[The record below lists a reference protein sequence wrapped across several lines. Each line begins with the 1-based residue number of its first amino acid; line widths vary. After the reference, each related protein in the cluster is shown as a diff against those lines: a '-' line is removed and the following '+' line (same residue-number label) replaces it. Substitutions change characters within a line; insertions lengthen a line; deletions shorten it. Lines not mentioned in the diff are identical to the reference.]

1 MIYFYQANGNF
12 IKDNILESFDEI
24 PLKIPL
30 KKYLLNM
37 QSDGNRLTKLI
48 EKLSSIENNVTNEIN
63 KIKDYLPFTYQESKL
78 ITFKS
83 DEWRKDYKKKHVFYI
98 DMEYDVKNEP
108 QIFTQIMNKKKS
120 DLKYY
125 LDIKNMKKQRKY
137 RFSLELLNY
146 DYDKYNKGNFDEE
159 SILKDLYLLNVLLIG

>member
-37 QSDGNRLTKLI
+37 QSDGNKLKKLI

-83 DEWRKDYKKKHVFYI
+83 DEWMKDYKKKHVFYI

-108 QIFTQIMNKKKS
+108 QIFTQIMNKKK
-120 DLKYY
+120 
-125 LDIKNMKKQRKY
+125 NR
-137 RFSLELLNY
+137 LE
-146 DYDKYNKGNFDEE
+146 
-159 SILKDLYLLNVLLIG
+159 VLSRY

>member
-1 MIYFYQANGNF
+1 M
-12 IKDNILESFDEI
+12 
-24 PLKIPL
+24 
-30 KKYLLNM
+30 
-37 QSDGNRLTKLI
+37 
-48 EKLSSIENNVTNEIN
+48 
-63 KIKDYLPFTYQESKL
+63 
-78 ITFKS
+78 
-83 DEWRKDYKKKHVFYI
+83 KDYKKKHVFYI